1 MIPEIVHISVLLFFI
16 FVFHAGEYIIS
27 KINHPE
33 SVSISSTLVT
43 APFAFSLSF
52 GIIEFLIE
60 SYIFGDFKTSFK
72 SVIMW
77 VGFLFIIVGL
87 TIRVLAETTAK
98 KAFTHHV
105 AQKRVE
111 EHKLITHGVYKYFRH
126 PGYFGMF
133 LFSVGSQLFLKN
145 VISTIVFI
153 SVLWCF
159 FNERIKMEERL
170 LVSMFGRDYVEYR
183 SHTPTRIPFIK

>member
-98 KAFTHHV
+98 
-105 AQKRVE
+105 
-111 EHKLITHGVYKYFRH
+111 
-126 PGYFGMF
+126 
-133 LFSVGSQLFLKN
+133 
-145 VISTIVFI
+145 
-153 SVLWCF
+153 
-159 FNERIKMEERL
+159 
-170 LVSMFGRDYVEYR
+170 
-183 SHTPTRIPFIK
+183 